1 MNVYFKGKRID
12 TNEWVVGFF
21 TKKKIGSLIVPVIE
35 VYKEWD
41 SGDYM
46 ETYEIDGSTLTDATS
61 NEWEEVCNCK
71 MSGTCR
77 YEIIMHN
84 KQNECRHKIAN

>member
-1 MNVYFKGKRID
+1 MGIKQSEYVIHAQVYFKAKRID
-12 TNEWVVGFF
+12 NGEWVVGFF

-46 ETYEIDGSTLTDATS
+46 ETYEIDGETLINYTIHYRNKSST
-61 NEWEEVCNCK
+61 
-71 MSGTCR
+71 
-77 YEIIMHN
+77 
-84 KQNECRHKIAN
+84 